1 MSPGLRIDVVTL
13 FPEMV
18 RGALDDSIPARA
30 VAQGL
35 VEIRLHG
42 LREHGIG
49 THRQVDD
56 APFGGGAG
64 MVLRP
69 EPLFAAVEAATGRPA
84 GTCPDDEA
92 IVLLAASGRPFTQG
106 DARRLSGLSRVV
118 LVCGRY
124 EGVDDRVRE
133 HLCTEALSL
142 GDFVLSGGEPAAV
155 AIIDAMVRLVPGA
168 LGNEASAAT
177 ESFEDGLLE
186 GPHYTRPASFRGWDV
201 PAELLSGHHAEIARW
216 RRRQSVLLT
225 ARIRPDLLERA
236 RSAGLLGR
244 DDVRALRET
253 GGHETGAEPA
263 FAGRAADC
271 TIQAEPAQPVPAR
284 GMKP

>member
-13 FPEMV
+13 FPEMIG
-18 RGALDDSIPARA
+18 GALDASIPARA

-35 VEIRLHG
+35 VEIRLHS

-49 THRQVDD
+49 VHRQVDD

-64 MVLRP
+64 MLLRP

-84 GTCPDDEA
+84 GECPADEA
-92 IVLLAASGRPFTQG
+92 IVLLAASGRPFTQA

-124 EGVDDRVRE
+124 EGVDERVRE
-133 HLCTEALSL
+133 HLCTETISL

-168 LGNEASAAT
+168 LGNEESAAT

-201 PAELLSGHHAEIARW
+201 PPALLSGHHAEIARW
-216 RRRQSVLLT
+216 RRCQSVLLT
-225 ARIRPDLLERA
+225 ARRRPDLLERA
-236 RSAGLLGR
+236 RAGGLLGR
-244 DDVRALRET
+244 DDLRALREA
-253 GGHETGAEPA
+253 GEHETGAEPA
-263 FAGRAADC
+263 FAGRAPDR